1 MYDYLIFFIKS
12 HFVCLKKIKQETK
25 YDLIYILKLLPQADG
40 TPAQARL
47 LVVELIR
54 DISLFNAE
62 PR

>member
-1 MYDYLIFFIKS
+1 M
-12 HFVCLKKIKQETK
+12 
-25 YDLIYILKLLPQADG
+25 IYILKLLPQADG
-40 TPAQARL
+40 TPAQARF